1 MKTKILVT
9 VCIPVCYE
17 LEFLKGS
24 IRQIMKHK
32 HDEIDYEII
41 ICDQSD
47 EQMSNEINRLFGN
60 VSEIKIVKIPR
71 IDAGYPIDVASR
83 MAKGE
88 YFCTLDAD
96 AFPISDL
103 WLYLPVKLIEKY
115 NFSFVG
121 KESGLHYSYES
132 QLGKYFHLNNY
143 YRISK
148 TEIAKKIS
156 EEVGFIR
163 PQNKHRSNL
172 PYNKNVNVGC
182 DNGVIA
188 QWYSDNQ
195 KLGPKFCLMM
205 DKIIGKT
212 PHLGVYGMIIDD
224 LVFHMVFG
232 QTNEECGINNLGDGY
247 VELNKEINQN
257 GLTDEMIERLLSLSK
272 TENILN
278 LYGEENLRING
289 RQYYNEDTHYFLD
302 DENEITQFINT
313 IKKEYENSYIGSK

>member
-1 MKTKILVT
+1 MNRKTLVT
-9 VCIPVCYE
+9 ICIPVCYE

-32 HDEIDYEII
+32 HEEIDYEII
-41 ICDQSD
+41 ICDQTD
-47 EQMSNEINRLFGN
+47 EQMSNEIHRIFGDTP
-60 VSEIKIVKIPR
+60 EIKIVKIPR
-71 IDAGYPIDVASR
+71 IDAGYPIDIAVR

-96 AFPISDL
+96 AFPISNL
-103 WLYLPVKLIEKY
+103 WLYLPVKLIEKF
-115 NFSFVG
+115 NFSFIG
-121 KESGLHYSYES
+121 KESGLHHSYTQ
-132 QLGKYFHLNNY
+132 QLGQYFHLNNY
-143 YRISK
+143 YRVSK
-148 TEIAKKIS
+148 TEVAKFIS

-163 PQNKHRSNL
+163 PQNKHIANL
-172 PYNKNVNVGC
+172 SYNKNIPVSC

-188 QWYSDNQ
+188 QWFSDTN
-195 KLGPKFCLMM
+195 KLGPKLCLMM

-212 PHLGVYGMIIDD
+212 PHLGVYGMVIDD

-247 VELNKEINQN
+247 VELNREISKN
-257 GLTDEMIERLLSLSK
+257 GLTDEMINKLLSLAK

-289 RQYYNEDTHYFLD
+289 RQYYNDSTHYFLD
-302 DENEITQFINT
+302 EENEITKYINK
-313 IKKEYENSYIGSK
+313 IKNILI

>member
-1 MKTKILVT
+1 MKNKTLVT

-24 IRQIMKHK
+24 IRQIMKHR
-32 HDEIDYEII
+32 HDKIDYEII
-41 ICDQSD
+41 ICDQTD
-47 EQMSNEINRLFGN
+47 EQMSNEINKLFGN
-60 VSEIKIVKIPR
+60 LPEIKIVRIPR
-71 IDAGYPIDVASR
+71 IDAGYPIDVAVR

-96 AFPISDL
+96 AFPISNL

-143 YRISK
+143 YRVSK

-156 EEVGFIR
+156 EDVGFIR
-163 PQNKHRSNL
+163 PQNKNRSNL
-172 PYNKNVNVGC
+172 QYNNNVNIGC

-247 VELNKEINQN
+247 VDLNKEINQN

-289 RQYYNEDTHYFLD
+289 RQYYNQDTHYFLD
-302 DENEITQFINT
+302 DENEITKFINEIKNDTHILNT
-313 IKKEYENSYIGSK
+313 I